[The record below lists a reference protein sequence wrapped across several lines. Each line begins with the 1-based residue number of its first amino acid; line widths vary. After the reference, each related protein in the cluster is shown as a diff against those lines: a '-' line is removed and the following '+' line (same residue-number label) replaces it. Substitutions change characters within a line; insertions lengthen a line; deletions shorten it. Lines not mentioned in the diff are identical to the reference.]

1 MLSGGLVTTRKFR
14 ALNHDLVVFAGLL
27 VAAALA
33 VAALAIL
40 SSRLG
45 ETELRL
51 PVVVAFALALAAAL
65 GAILRLVPRKSVD
78 PGDDPAVSGLDSGEA
93 PLAIQSEGEYAIAA
107 VAAEGDRALSL
118 IREEAERVLA
128 ELRSQQAAAGG
139 SGGVPEGGADAE
151 TKATLAALEAE
162 FKDLARRSAELELLR
177 AQAPAPERGGA
188 SSELDVPVETCAIHW
203 WHGARRGGFEARAV
217 RPNGSE
223 YVFARSTMVRTDG
236 PGDPAPGGTIEA
248 AHKELVRRLER
259 DGWEPTGTGA
269 SWYATSFRRPLA
281 QDDGTRS
288 EAAAERRPRGRPRL
302 GS

>member
-1 MLSGGLVTTRKFR
+1 MTTRKFR
-14 ALNHDLVVFAGLL
+14 ALNHELVVFAGLL

-45 ETELRL
+45 ETDLRL
-51 PVVVAFALALAAAL
+51 PVVVAFALALVAAL
-65 GAILRLVPRKSVD
+65 GAILRLAPRKGVE
-78 PGDDPAVSGLDSGEA
+78 PEDDPAGSGLDSA
-93 PLAIQSEGEYAIAA
+93 DTTLALRSEGEYAIAA

-128 ELRSQQAAAGG
+128 ELRSKQAAAGG
-139 SGGVPEGGADAE
+139 SGQVPEGGADAE

-162 FKDLARRSAELELLR
+162 FRDLARRSAELEALR
-177 AQAPAPERGGA
+177 AHAPAPAGGGTP
-188 SSELDVPVETCAIHW
+188 SELDGPVETCAIHW

-223 YVFARSTMVRTDG
+223 YVIARSTMVRTEG
-236 PGDPAPGGTIEA
+236 PGDPAAGGTIGA
-248 AHKELVRRLER
+248 AHEELVRRLEH

-281 QDDGTRS
+281 QGDGSRS